1 MIRPRPKRRNPFKR
15 TPRQTS
21 ANATPHNRNISPRR
35 RHPQIP
41 AFTPSSP
48 SRSPSLSSPSA
59 PASTPP
65 FPAAIPAGGRHRPAV
80 HLPAGSPWRRGTA
93 GAAACAGPAAWLRRR
108 DSKSRVR
115 IDFHPPH
122 RRRESLPRP
131 HFFQHVGGHAD
142 GGHRL
147 ARLLRAGA
155 SGVSACGALHAANS
169 PTNTNAPT
177 VLVAMRFP
185 LLVMQDTTPNLRRR
199 GCDGC
204 RAPAVRSYG
213 GRCKPCADFSAVC
226 GSIRARGT
234 DCTLLSA
241 HRGRYASRLRRASSG
256 RLLALF

>member
-1 MIRPRPKRRNPFKR
+1 MINYQRHAWATTSLHRRQCHLIHVACSGGGAR
-15 TPRQTS
+15 IRLTS
-21 ANATPHNRNISPRR
+21 ARCRALSPGSNASTVREALHQGAPHLAPDRPV
-35 RHPQIP
+35 
-41 AFTPSSP
+41 
-48 SRSPSLSSPSA
+48 SSPSA
-59 PASTPP
+59 APLWRGRPSHAACWPGLRSTQRR
-65 FPAAIPAGGRHRPAV
+65 GRPACGR
-80 HLPAGSPWRRGTA
+80 P
-93 GAAACAGPAAWLRRR
+93 
-108 DSKSRVR
+108 RV
-115 IDFHPPH
+115 
-122 RRRESLPRP
+122 
-131 HFFQHVGGHAD
+131 Q
-142 GGHRL
+142 GHRL

-241 HRGRYASRLRRASSG
+241 QRGRYASRLRRASSG